1 MRDFEVLVQE
11 QGTLCAQCGR
21 NSSDG
26 AAGSAAAGSGSV
38 GSKDLAIAKQ
48 HLEVSKTMLANK
60 DARCKRDL
68 V

>member
-1 MRDFEVLVQE
+1 VRDFEVLVHE
-11 QGTLCAQCGR
+11 QGTLCAQCGQ
-21 NSSDG
+21 NASDG
-26 AAGSAAAGSGSV
+26 AGGCAAAGSGSA